1 MILDLPYTCEYPSRH
16 GKLQRYVRLP
26 GKRKIRLRTDPN
38 ADQIAFLDEY
48 RAAIGGKTMP
58 SLAFSRSREGTFA
71 HMAEAYMRSPAFTK
85 LDKRLTQRPRELIL
99 NKLITEIGTLPALI
113 ETKNI
118 RDAVN
123 SRSYGAAK
131 DFLSALRAV
140 YKFAIEEE
148 IVDRDPS
155 KGVALKRPETEGF
168 HTWTAEECAAYEA
181 KWPLGTQ
188 ARTAYAIGLYAA
200 QRSSDAV
207 KLGRPHL
214 QGDRLKFVQQKNRD
228 SKPVKIDIPLVHPL
242 KEAIK
247 AYQGKGLTFL
257 ETAYGNPFTP
267 DGFRGKFRDW
277 CDDAGLPKHCSFHG
291 LRKAAATRMVE
302 AGRTPHQIM
311 AVLGHKTHQQ
321 AATYTAKADRASLAD
336 DAMENLYSAPFVPPQ
351 KVGQNA

>member
-26 GKRKIRLRTDPN
+26 GKRKIRLRTDPA
-38 ADQIAFLDEY
+38 ADRLAFLDEY
-48 RAAIGGKTMP
+48 RAAVGGQTMP
-58 SLAFSRSREGTFA
+58 ALAFSRSREGTFA
-71 HMAEAYMRSPAFTK
+71 HMAEAYMRSSAFTK

-99 NKLITEIGTLPALI
+99 NKLITEIGHLPALI
-113 ETKNI
+113 ETRNI
-118 RDAVN
+118 REAVN
-123 SRSYGAAK
+123 SRNYGAAK
-131 DFLSALRAV
+131 DFLSALRGV

-148 IVDRDPS
+148 MVDRDPS
-155 KGVALKRPETEGF
+155 RGVTLKRPETDGF
-168 HTWTAEECAAYEA
+168 HTWTVEECTAYEA

-207 KLGRPHL
+207 VMGKQHL
-214 QGDRLKFVQQKNRD
+214 QGDRLKFTQQKNRD
-228 SKPVKIDIPLVHPL
+228 RKPVKIDIPLVHPL
-242 KEAIK
+242 REALN
-247 AYQGKGLTFL
+247 AHQGKNLTFL
-257 ETAYGNPFTP
+257 ETAYGRPFTP
-267 DGFRGKFRDW
+267 DGFRNRFRKW
-277 CDDAGLPKHCSFHG
+277 CDEAGLPEHCSFHG

-336 DAMENLYSAPFVPPQ
+336 DAMGDLYSAPFVPPH